1 MDIDFLTEL
10 LTKTHNIVRYYRVGP
25 LGDVPSINGKIV
37 EEALRKVMVKSG
49 FGDVAT
55 LGLIDLAVLPWN
67 SGLQIKTFRK
77 QNKYMQFARSDKG
90 DKTGRILDIKNR
102 LVNDLK
108 RTHTEN
114 FYLID
119 VDTFTSDFSVYRLAK
134 LQKDG
139 TLHTFGS
146 FLKEDSVFVKP
157 NQTHFRILKSGLLKI
172 A

>member
-1 MDIDFLTEL
+1 MDTGFLSEL
-10 LTKTHNIVRYYRVGP
+10 MEKTRNIVRYYRVGP

-37 EEALRKVMVKSG
+37 EEALRKVMVKAG

-67 SGLQIKTFRK
+67 AGLQIKTFRK
-77 QNKYMQFARSDKG
+77 KSGLMNFCRSDKG
-90 DKTGRILDIKNR
+90 DQVKRVLDVRQR
-102 LVNDLK
+102 LADNLT

-119 VDTFTSDFSVYRLAK
+119 VDTLTSDFSVYRLGK
-134 LQKDG
+134 LRKDG
-139 TLHTFGS
+139 TLQTFGS
-146 FLKEDSVFVKP
+146 FLKDGFVLVRP
-157 NQTHFRILKSGLLKI
+157 HQTHFVIRKAGLLKI